1 MDSTARRIVEDM
13 EAEAPNANQHS
24 AWRATLGLGV
34 VAGLV
39 AVAGLATALGHHP
52 RTTPPPSP
60 APTPSLVVPPG
71 LMTGLGFS
79 VADDPAAHQ
88 VVLFGGLGS
97 ARTTWLWDG
106 RRWTPSSP
114 PVSPPSRSGAAAAY
128 DPTSRMV
135 LLFGG
140 SLGPG
145 RSVNDTWAWDGVT
158 WRELNS
164 GLNGPPAGQGAQMA
178 WDVATDQMVL
188 VTDAERTTGAETWTW
203 DGNHW
208 GRATRGDLAV
218 SVFGDA
224 MAYDPVSDA
233 LLLVTPVNPDNGNSL
248 TLSWNGSRW
257 RVITDGGPQIEA
269 MTVDPQDGGLL
280 GCGLA
285 IYSASFVVEDN
296 CWEWDGTSWVQTQAA
311 VPPEALK
318 QMRVEAEVTDVG
330 NARLLMFAWLIRAIP
345 GQAQPLH
352 VWFWNGLE
360 WLQVG

>member
-1 MDSTARRIVEDM
+1 MDSTTRRIVGDM
-13 EAEAPNANQHS
+13 EAETPNANQHS

-39 AVAGLATALGHHP
+39 AVAGLATALGHHSTP
-52 RTTPPPSP
+52 TPPP
-60 APTPSLVVPPG
+60 TPSPVILPG

-97 ARTTWLWDG
+97 ARITWLWDG

-135 LLFGG
+135 MLFGG

-145 RSVNDTWAWDGVT
+145 RSVNDTWAWDETT

-178 WDVATDQMVL
+178 WDVATGQMVL
-188 VTDAERTTGAETWTW
+188 VTDAELTTGAETWTW

-218 SVFGDA
+218 SVSGDV
-224 MAYDPVSDA
+224 MAYDPVSEV
-233 LLLVTPVNPDNGNSL
+233 LLLVTPVNPDNGTSL

-257 RVITDGGPQIEA
+257 RVITDAGPQIEA
-269 MTVDPQDGGLL
+269 MTVAPQDGGLL

-285 IYSASFVVEDN
+285 IYTASLFVEDN

-311 VPPEALK
+311 VPPEAFR
-318 QMRVEAEVTDVG
+318 QMRVEVEVTDVDNG
-330 NARLLMFAWLIRAIP
+330 RLLMFAWLIRAIP

-352 VWFWNGLE
+352 VWYWNGIE